1 MSEKRTYAVVTVTD
15 HRTDPPKEFQGLARW
30 RDARERRCGIAGA
43 ASGAFRAHMSAG
55 PAFEV
60 HWGSS
65 EWAPAQI
72 FIEDQFAADLEFR
85 EVSAEDY
92 GQLGHVL
99 AGDHPEPEEEMPA
112 DPWAWNH
119 DHTIATAPVGTP
131 PIFLAGDQ
139 R

>member
-1 MSEKRTYAVVTVTD
+1 MSERMYAVVTVTD

-43 ASGAFRAHMSAG
+43 ASGAFRTQMSAG

-60 HWGSS
+60 HWGDS

-72 FIEDQFAADLEFR
+72 FIGGQFAADLEIR
-85 EVSAEDY
+85 EVSAEDF
-92 GQLGHVL
+92 GQLGRVL
-99 AGDHPEPEEEMPA
+99 AGERQPADEPDEAPEPELVAEGVPFGEAMPA
-112 DPWAWNH
+112 FY
-119 DHTIATAPVGTP
+119 G
-131 PIFLAGDQ
+131 GGQ

>member
-55 PAFEV
+55 PPFEV

-72 FIEDQFAADLEFR
+72 FIEDQFAADLEIR
-85 EVSAEDY
+85 EVSVEDFDS
-92 GQLGHVL
+92 LRWLAAARDRHVPTE
-99 AGDHPEPEEEMPA
+99 AGDAPEPELVAEGVPFGEAMPA
-112 DPWAWNH
+112 
-119 DHTIATAPVGTP
+119 
-131 PIFLAGDQ
+131 FSAGDQ